1 MKHAHTPKPIKLA
14 VVGSGRWGKNL
25 VRNFHALDSLYAVC
39 DSDVDRRVS
48 VAAQYPAVTV
58 YSSFEE
64 LLDKSP
70 VSAVAVATPA
80 ERHHAMAL
88 AALESGRDVFVE
100 KPLCLSTDDAHSLVA
115 AARRHRR
122 ILMVGHVLRYH
133 PAILKIQELI
143 ATGVLGDIE
152 YVYSNRLAMG
162 QIRKQENAIWSFA
175 PHDIS
180 VILALLGHLPV
191 QISASGGAYVQPNI
205 ANVTVSNLLFAN
217 GARAHIFVSWLHPY
231 KEQKLV
237 IIGSKRMIAF
247 EDSSAERKLILYDR
261 HMDWTSGH
269 LEVASSKGEP
279 IDFAAEEP
287 LRLECAHFLECLGK
301 RHQ

>member
-115 AARRHRR
+115 AARRHGR
-122 ILMVGHVLRYH
+122 IITVGHALRYTPPLLLH
-133 PAILKIQELI
+133 TEL
-143 ATGVLGDIE
+143 
-152 YVYSNRLAMG
+152 M
-162 QIRKQENAIWSFA
+162 
-175 PHDIS
+175 
-180 VILALLGHLPV
+180 
-191 QISASGGAYVQPNI
+191 
-205 ANVTVSNLLFAN
+205 
-217 GARAHIFVSWLHPY
+217 
-231 KEQKLV
+231 
-237 IIGSKRMIAF
+237 SKR
-247 EDSSAERKLILYDR
+247 L
-261 HMDWTSGH
+261 SGVIH
-269 LEVASSKGEP
+269 
-279 IDFAAEEP
+279 
-287 LRLECAHFLECLGK
+287 
-301 RHQ
+301 